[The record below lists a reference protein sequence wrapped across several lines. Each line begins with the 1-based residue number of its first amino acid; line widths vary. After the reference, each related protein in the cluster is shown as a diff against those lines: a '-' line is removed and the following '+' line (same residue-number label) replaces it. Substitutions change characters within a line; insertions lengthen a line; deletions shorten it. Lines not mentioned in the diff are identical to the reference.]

1 VKKTRVFSCVLSFLG
16 DYSFFTGP
24 RFLEMIFKIVSEKTI
39 IGKIYHDF
47 SMISKREKWIYF
59 ADNAMII
66 QLQ

>member
-1 VKKTRVFSCVLSFLG
+1 MRPFFFGGLFFFLQP
-16 DYSFFTGP
+16 P
-24 RFLEMIFKIVSEKTI
+24 RFLEMIFKNCVKKTI

>member
-1 VKKTRVFSCVLSFLG
+1 MKKNE
-16 DYSFFTGP
+16 SFFMRPFFFVGLFFFTAP
-24 RFLEMIFKIVSEKTI
+24 RFLEMIFKNCVRKTI

>member
-1 VKKTRVFSCVLSFLG
+1 MRPFFFGGLFFFLQ
-16 DYSFFTGP
+16 TP
-24 RFLEMIFKIVSEKTI
+24 RFLEMIFKNCVRKTI

-47 SMISKREKWIYF
+47 SMISEREKWIYF

>member
-1 VKKTRVFSCVLSFLG
+1 MRPFFFWGAILFLQP
-16 DYSFFTGP
+16 P
-24 RFLEMIFKIVSEKTI
+24 RFLKIVSEKTI
-39 IGKIYHDF
+39 IGKIYRDF

>member
-1 VKKTRVFSCVLSFLG
+1 MKKTRVFSCVLSFLV
-16 DYSFFTGP
+16 DYSFFTAP
-24 RFLEMIFKIVSEKTI
+24 RFLEIVSEKTI

-59 ADNAMII
+59 TDNAMII